1 MSTRTL
7 ADVGT
12 SCAAAVGVAGFTD
25 RLGLGDARH
34 AVIVLIDGLGA
45 RLVERHAPE
54 GSFLAA
60 VRGPSIDAVF
70 PTTTVT
76 ALASMGTGLMPGAHG
91 MVGGSFLLPETGAV
105 LAPLQWG
112 GDPHP
117 LAVQPEPTVFETAAA
132 SGVRVTTIAPGAYA
146 SSGLTRAALRGAH
159 YRPAEDIEQRLALL
173 GQELQSGGRA
183 LTYVYWPELDRIGHG
198 FGVASPQW
206 RDGLAR
212 VDDLLGGINALLRP
226 GDVAVVTA
234 DHGMVDIT
242 ERIDIEADP
251 ALMAEVAT
259 IAGEPRLRHAYAV
272 SDAAADRISARWRD
286 RLGDRATVWT
296 RSELVESGLL
306 GTVEPDLVER
316 VGDVITMA
324 GPGVGLSSTSD
335 PTVSGL
341 IGQHGALTPDERE
354 IPAIILRGDARSSS
368 A

>member
-1 MSTRTL
+1 MSTPTL
-7 ADVGT
+7 ADVGS
-12 SCAAAVGVAGFTD
+12 SCAAAIGVAGFTD

-34 AVIVLIDGLGA
+34 AVIVLVDGLGA
-45 RLVERHAPE
+45 RLVDRHAPSD
-54 GSFLAA
+54 SFLAS

-76 ALASMGTGLMPGAHG
+76 ALASLGTGLLPGAHG

-112 GDPHP
+112 ADPHP
-117 LAVQPEPTVFETAAA
+117 LAVQPETTVFEAAA
-132 SGVRVTTIAPGAYA
+132 AAGVNVSTIAPGAYA
-146 SSGLTRAALRGAH
+146 SSGLTRAALRGAR
-159 YRPAEDIEQRLALL
+159 YRPAEDVEQRLGLL
-173 GQELQSGGRA
+173 RKDLQSGGRA

-198 FGVASPQW
+198 FGVDSPQW
-206 RDGLAR
+206 LAGLGR
-212 VDDLLGGINALLRP
+212 VDDLLGGIDALLRP

-251 ALMAEVAT
+251 TLMADVGV
-259 IAGEPRLRHAYAV
+259 IAGEPRLRHCYATV
-272 SDAAADRISARWRD
+272 GRRAESIAVRWRE

-306 GTVEPDLVER
+306 GTVEPELLER
-316 VGDVITMA
+316 IGDVVAMA
-324 GPGVGLSSTSD
+324 GPGVGLSSSND
-335 PTVSGL
+335 PTVSRL

-354 IPAIILRGDARSSS
+354 IPAIVLRGDASPAS